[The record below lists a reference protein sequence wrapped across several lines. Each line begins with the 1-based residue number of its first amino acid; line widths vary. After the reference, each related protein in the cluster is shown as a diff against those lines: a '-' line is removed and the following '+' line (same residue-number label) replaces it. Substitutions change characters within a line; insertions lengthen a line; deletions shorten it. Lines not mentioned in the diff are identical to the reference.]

1 MVMRED
7 NPVPS
12 FRDQPLVWQG
22 HHLTLRRLDEMKVVS
37 PGNKWFK
44 LRYNLE
50 RALLQPSKSLLT
62 FGGPHSNH
70 LLATSRAC
78 SEVQIRCIGVVR
90 GGEVETPVMK
100 ACRNAG
106 MTLIPISRS
115 LYKEKSDPDFLN
127 SLRVE
132 WNNPWVVPEGGANE
146 FGVHGAQDILHKS
159 DQQFDCIVLSVG
171 TGTTLAGMALK
182 CDGEIPF
189 IGVSALKG
197 VHHESEVIKL
207 LHRTTGDLNWS
218 KHLLRK
224 VTWWTDAH
232 TGGFGKMNPELVRFM
247 TSFVQDTQIP
257 LERVYTAKT
266 FLRLQKELEKPIPE
280 RHPFI
285 QQNSRILVVH
295 TGGISP

>member
-1 MVMRED
+1 M
-7 NPVPS
+7 N
-12 FRDQPLVWQG
+12 
-22 HHLTLRRLDEMKVVS
+22 VVS

-50 RALLQPSKSLLT
+50 RALLQPSKSLMT

-70 LLATSRAC
+70 LLATARAC
-78 SEVQIRCIGVVR
+78 SEVQIRCFGVVR

-115 LYKEKSDPDFLN
+115 LYSEKTDPDFLN
-127 SLRVE
+127 TLRNT
-132 WNNPWVVPEGGANE
+132 WNNPWVVPEGGANDL
-146 FGVHGAQDILHKS
+146 GVHGAQDILQMS
-159 DQQFDCIVLSVG
+159 DQHWDCIVLSVG

-182 CDGEIPF
+182 CDGEIPI
-189 IGVSALKG
+189 IGISALKG
-197 VHHESEVIKL
+197 VQHETEVMNL
-207 LHRTTGDLNWS
+207 LHRTTSDLNWS
-218 KHLLRK
+218 KQLLRN

-232 TGGFGKMNPELVRFM
+232 TGGFGKMTPELEHFM
-247 TSFVQDTQIP
+247 AAFQKDTQVP
-257 LERVYTAKT
+257 LERVYTAKM
-266 FLRLQKELEKPIPE
+266 FLRLQKEMEKPVSE

-285 QQNSRILVVH
+285 QPNSRILVLH